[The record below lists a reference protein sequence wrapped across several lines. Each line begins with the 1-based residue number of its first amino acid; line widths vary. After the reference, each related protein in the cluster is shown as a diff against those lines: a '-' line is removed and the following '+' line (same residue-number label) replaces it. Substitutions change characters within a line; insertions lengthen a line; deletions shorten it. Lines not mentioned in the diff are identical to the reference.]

1 MGKSAIIN
9 RAFSIAFCMFTRMGT
24 IFQVM
29 KVDQGTMLLI
39 HSHVNF
45 RHGSFRHPVSNAMAL
60 HQDMTNFS
68 NENQVITELIGYIS
82 LYVSWIVGNVPICTV
97 WLCIFSYGFL
107 LSMLVI
113 IRHVWSN
120 TVSILSCRYHW
131 TFRSGLKSYGSP
143 FSLLWAK
150 DLRSYYTR
158 VVLSHDSKDS
168 TFEHEYPCLL
178 AMTSRAIVFELT
190 ETAFPS
196 FFAAAS
202 HELRAGWLLQGQEDI
217 T

>member
-1 MGKSAIIN
+1 MWISGMAVSDIPSATQWHCIKTWPTLAMKI
-9 RAFSIAFCMFTRMGT
+9 RWLPSWLATSPSMF
-24 IFQVM
+24 
-29 KVDQGTMLLI
+29 L
-39 HSHVNF
+39 
-45 RHGSFRHPVSNAMAL
+45 
-60 HQDMTNFS
+60 
-68 NENQVITELIGYIS
+68 ELWGMS
-82 LYVSWIVGNVPICTV
+82 LYAPFGFEFLVMDFYCRC
-97 WLCIFSYGFL
+97 WLFCVMFDQIQYPFWVVDIIEL
-107 LSMLVI
+107 PVI
-113 IRHVWSN
+113 
-120 TVSILSCRYHW
+120 
-131 TFRSGLKSYGSP
+131 RSGLKSYGSP